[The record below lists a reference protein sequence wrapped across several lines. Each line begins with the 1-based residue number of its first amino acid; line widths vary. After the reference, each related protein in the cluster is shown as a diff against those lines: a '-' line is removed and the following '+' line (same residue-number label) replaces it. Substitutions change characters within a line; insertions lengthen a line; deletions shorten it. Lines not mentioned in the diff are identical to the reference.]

1 MTWRLGVVG
10 YPIEHS
16 LSPRLHEAGLA
27 QAHLTGNSLRIPMR
41 DVVTG
46 NLRRLMGATFDAL
59 SVTMPLKESA
69 SAICDEL
76 DAPAERTGVVNSLL
90 WRDGRGLGANT
101 DGAGLLDSLVGQFA
115 FRVEGA
121 TVVVIG
127 AGGAA
132 RGIVDALVEARA
144 GSIGVLGRTVAHVQ
158 RLTSRHASV
167 FDHVAKGWSVDLVVN
182 TVPVHARD
190 GVTDDVAGLNG
201 DTVAVDVTYQPRTST
216 WLARMDDQGLRTS
229 NGLSMLAYQAA
240 RQMRW
245 WWDRPV
251 DAAALLEEIR

>member
-1 MTWRLGVVG
+1 MSWRLGVVG

-16 LSPRLHEAGLA
+16 LSPQLHEAGLA
-27 QAHLTGNSLRIPMR
+27 LAHLAGNSLRMPMR
-41 DVVTG
+41 DAAAE
-46 NLRRLMGATFDAL
+46 NLRGLMGAQFDAL

-76 DAPAERTGVVNSLL
+76 DEPAERTGVVNSLL
-90 WRDGRGLGANT
+90 WRDGRVLGANT
-101 DGAGLLDSLVGQFA
+101 DGAGLLDSLEGQFA

-121 TVVVIG
+121 TMVVIG

-144 GSIGVLGRTVAHVQ
+144 GTITVLGRTATRVQ
-158 RLTSRHASV
+158 RLTSRYANV
-167 FDHVAKGWSVDLVVN
+167 LDHVAPGRLVDLVVN

-190 GVTDDVAGLNG
+190 GFGDDVPGLNG

-216 WLARMDDQGLRTS
+216 WLARMNDEGRRTS
-229 NGLSMLAYQAA
+229 NGLAMLAYQAA

-245 WWDRPV
+245 WWDRPI
-251 DAAALLEEIR
+251 DGAALLEAIQ